1 MNFPF
6 HDFQWDFLKNQD
18 GAKSGQDIDFE
29 TNVVHTV
36 DGWNPAFTSWG
47 WLVVYPI
54 IYGVLYIPR
63 WYGISSINSSLDI
76 FGKDEVQTWT
86 TNWRQT

>member
-18 GAKSGQDIDFE
+18 GAKSRQDIDVE

-36 DGWNPAFTSWG
+36 DG
-47 WLVVYPI
+47 
-54 IYGVLYIPR
+54 
-63 WYGISSINSSLDI
+63 
-76 FGKDEVQTWT
+76 
-86 TNWRQT
+86 